1 MAEYNKQYTPTL
13 WKNYPLTDTSINAYR
28 LNHLE
33 GGVNENDNRLVALS
47 EDKAEQTVVNKMVK
61 TVTLNKATGVLTV
74 TLLDGT
80 KSTYDLDIEKVVAN
94 FDLNN
99 NNDLV
104 LTLADG
110 TQKVVPLSKFVDTY
124 TFKSSGTITFNTTGK
139 EITAFI
145 PDGSITLSKLEATV
159 LSTIRQYMLD
169 AQTAKGQAEQAA
181 ENARGY
187 AIGGTGF
194 EGVSAQHFANQA
206 KRYAVITD
214 EAPKDNAQY
223 YAQDAAKSAEEA
235 RQAAGCDGT
244 AASITATDVQGL
256 VVAAGGNSNVQALIN
271 AVADQVINRLVAKSQ
286 IVNNGLCT
294 EPGKYPLDA
303 AYGKTLRDYIGRLQ
317 DSVNTI
323 NSDLDEYYSLNSPIK
338 IIPQRAN
345 LNDYTA
351 PGQYKTES
359 AAISNTVTNTPY
371 TASGFKL
378 TVEYLSVTSHIMQTL
393 KSVNASYAYFRTG
406 DFSNG
411 TWNWR
416 TWISVL
422 TNADILT
429 KTVNLTQVT
438 VPANSGTAGS
448 TTNIS
453 AQIPAGYKLLD
464 AREVG
469 SGNNGCYVYF
479 FNFDGVNITLQIR
492 NITNAAITT
501 TPVARLL
508 LIPK

>member
-61 TVTLNKATGVLTV
+61 AVTLNKATGVLTV

-94 FDLNN
+94 FDLNS

-104 LTLADG
+104 LTLAGG

-124 TFKSSGTITFNTTGK
+124 TFKSSETITFNTTGK

-145 PDGSITLSKLEATV
+145 PDGSVTLAKLEATV
-159 LSTIRQYMLD
+159 LSTIRQHMLD

-194 EGVSAQHFANQA
+194 EGVSAQYFANQA

-256 VVAAGGNSNVQALIN
+256 VAAAGGNSNVQALIN
-271 AVADQVINRLVAKSQ
+271 AVADRVINQLVAKGQ
-286 IVNNGLCT
+286 IVNNLLAT
-294 EPGKYPLDA
+294 EPGSVLDA
-303 AYGKTLRDYIGRLQ
+303 TQGKALKEYYDRVSSDFGDLSTDLSNVHTELNPIKSYYVNNINNNIVNKVNIVLWDINTA
-317 DSVNTI
+317 DSPFKAGNTI
-323 NSDLDEYYSLNSPIK
+323 RGNGFCITYSSGEPYLCQLAMAVGDS
-338 IIPQRAN
+338 N
-345 LNDYTA
+345 LFTRHRSQE
-351 PGQYKTES
+351 GW
-359 AAISNTVTNTPY
+359 
-371 TASGFKL
+371 SGW
-378 TVEYLSVTSHIMQTL
+378 T
-393 KSVNASYAYFRTG
+393 
-406 DFSNG
+406 
-411 TWNWR
+411 
-416 TWISVL
+416 
-422 TNADILT
+422 T
-429 KTVNLTQVT
+429 K
-438 VPANSGTAGS
+438 
-448 TTNIS
+448 
-453 AQIPAGYKLLD
+453 
-464 AREVG
+464 
-469 SGNNGCYVYF
+469 
-479 FNFDGVNITLQIR
+479 
-492 NITNAAITT
+492 
-501 TPVARLL
+501 
-508 LIPK
+508 

>member
-13 WKNYPLTDTSINAYR
+13 WKDYPLTDTSINAYR

-47 EDKAEQTVVNKMVK
+47 EDKAEQAVVNKMVK
-61 TVTLNKATGVLTV
+61 TVTLNKDTGVLTV

-80 KSTYDLDIEKVVAN
+80 QSTYDLDVEKVVAN

-124 TFKSSGTITFNTTGK
+124 TFKSSGTITFNANGK

-145 PDGSITLSKLEATV
+145 PDGGITLAKLEATV

-187 AIGGTGF
+187 AVGGAGF

-214 EAPKDNAQY
+214 EAPRDNAQY

-244 AASITATDVQGL
+244 AASISAVDVQGL
-256 VVAAGGNSNVQALIN
+256 VAAAGGNSDVQALIN
-271 AVADQVINRLVAKSQ
+271 AVADRVINRLVAKGQ
-286 IVNNGLCT
+286 IVNNLLAT
-294 EPGKYPLDA
+294 EPGNVLDA
-303 AYGKTLRDYIGRLQ
+303 TQGKALKEYYDRL
-317 DSVNTI
+317 
-323 NSDLDEYYSLNSPIK
+323 NSDLDNI
-338 IIPQRAN
+338 ATN
-345 LNDYTA
+345 LSNVST
-351 PGQYKTES
+351 GL
-359 AAISNTVTNTPY
+359 AATNIDLDPLKSNRV
-371 TASGFKL
+371 
-378 TVEYLSVTSHIMQTL
+378 SHINSNVL
-393 KSVNASYAYFRTG
+393 NKVNIVLWDADTADTPFKAGNTNRGNGFCITYSSGEPYSCQLAMAVG
-406 DFSNG
+406 DSHVF
-411 TWNWR
+411 TR
-416 TWISVL
+416 
-422 TNADILT
+422 
-429 KTVNLTQVT
+429 
-438 VPANSGTAGS
+438 NSGPDGWS
-448 TTNIS
+448 GWTT
-453 AQIPAGYKLLD
+453 K
-464 AREVG
+464 
-469 SGNNGCYVYF
+469 
-479 FNFDGVNITLQIR
+479 
-492 NITNAAITT
+492 
-501 TPVARLL
+501 
-508 LIPK
+508 

>member
-61 TVTLNKATGVLTV
+61 TVELNKDTGVLTV

-94 FDLNN
+94 FELNS

-124 TFKSSGTITFNTTGK
+124 TFKNSGTITFNTTGK

-145 PDGSITLSKLEATV
+145 PDGSITLAKLEATV

-187 AIGGTGF
+187 AVGGAGF

-256 VVAAGGNSNVQALIN
+256 VVTAGGNSNVQALIN
-271 AVADQVINRLVAKSQ
+271 AVADQVINRLIKITD

-317 DSVNTI
+317 DSVAAI
-323 NSDLDEYYSLNSPIK
+323 NSDFGD
-338 IIPQRAN
+338 
-345 LNDYTA
+345 
-351 PGQYKTES
+351 
-359 AAISNTVTNTPY
+359 
-371 TASGFKL
+371 
-378 TVEYLSVTSHIMQTL
+378 LSTDLSEVQKEVNPL
-393 KSVNASYAYFRTG
+393 KSYYVN
-406 DFSNG
+406 
-411 TWNWR
+411 
-416 TWISVL
+416 
-422 TNADILT
+422 DINNNI
-429 KTVNLTQVT
+429 VN
-438 VPANSGTAGS
+438 
-448 TTNIS
+448 
-453 AQIPAGYKLLD
+453 K
-464 AREVG
+464 
-469 SGNNGCYVYF
+469 
-479 FNFDGVNITLQIR
+479 VNIVLWDVNTAYTPFKTGNTTRGNGFCITYSSGDPYLCQIAMAVGDSNLFTR
-492 NITNAAITT
+492 HRGPEGWSGWTT
-501 TPVARLL
+501 
-508 LIPK
+508 K

>member
-47 EDKAEQTVVNKMVK
+47 EDKAEQAVVNKMVK
-61 TVTLNKATGVLTV
+61 TVTLNKDTGVLTV

-80 KSTYDLDIEKVVAN
+80 QSTYDLDVEKVVAN

-110 TQKVVPLSKFVDTY
+110 TQKVVPLSKFMDTY
-124 TFKSSGTITFNTTGK
+124 TFKSSGTITFNANGK

-145 PDGSITLSKLEATV
+145 PDGGITLAKLEATV

-187 AIGGTGF
+187 AVGGAGF

-214 EAPKDNAQY
+214 EAPRDNAQY

-244 AASITATDVQGL
+244 AASISAVDVQGL
-256 VVAAGGNSNVQALIN
+256 VAAAGGTSDVQALIN

-323 NSDLDEYYSLNSPIK
+323 NSDL
-338 IIPQRAN
+338 
-345 LNDYTA
+345 
-351 PGQYKTES
+351 TES
-359 AAISNTVTNTPY
+359 KNEVLLYSGKIKYNDEISVPNLHKYKLFHLGDNQNELYGCDVGGVVGNVLEFNL
-371 TASGFKL
+371 SGQVSGRAVFSSIKF
-378 TVEYLSVTSHIMQTL
+378 HIIKANTL
-393 KSVNASYAYFRTG
+393 KVIFNIQVNVTA
-406 DFSNG
+406 D
-411 TWNWR
+411 
-416 TWISVL
+416 
-422 TNADILT
+422 NAIEYVSLE
-429 KTVNLTQVT
+429 
-438 VPANSGTAGS
+438 
-448 TTNIS
+448 
-453 AQIPAGYKLLD
+453 
-464 AREVG
+464 RE
-469 SGNNGCYVYF
+469 SQ
-479 FNFDGVNITLQIR
+479 ITLWGV
-492 NITNAAITT
+492 
-501 TPVARLL
+501 P
-508 LIPK
+508 LI

>member
-61 TVTLNKATGVLTV
+61 AVTLNKATGVLTV

-94 FDLNN
+94 FDLNS

-124 TFKSSGTITFNTTGK
+124 TFKSSETITFNTTGK

-145 PDGSITLSKLEATV
+145 PDGSVTLAKLEATV
-159 LSTIRQYMLD
+159 LSTIRQHMLD

-256 VVAAGGNSNVQALIN
+256 VAAAGGNSNVQALIN
-271 AVADQVINRLVAKSQ
+271 AVADRVINQLVAKGQ
-286 IVNNGLCT
+286 IVNNLLAT
-294 EPGKYPLDA
+294 EPGSVLDA
-303 AYGKTLRDYIGRLQ
+303 TQGKALKEYYDRVSSDLGDLSTDLSNIHTELTPLKSYYVNNINNNIVNKVNIVLWDANTA
-317 DSVNTI
+317 DSPFKAGNTI
-323 NSDLDEYYSLNSPIK
+323 RGNGFCITYSSGEPYLCQLAMAVGDS
-338 IIPQRAN
+338 N
-345 LNDYTA
+345 LFTRHRSQE
-351 PGQYKTES
+351 GW
-359 AAISNTVTNTPY
+359 
-371 TASGFKL
+371 SGW
-378 TVEYLSVTSHIMQTL
+378 T
-393 KSVNASYAYFRTG
+393 
-406 DFSNG
+406 
-411 TWNWR
+411 
-416 TWISVL
+416 
-422 TNADILT
+422 T
-429 KTVNLTQVT
+429 K
-438 VPANSGTAGS
+438 
-448 TTNIS
+448 
-453 AQIPAGYKLLD
+453 
-464 AREVG
+464 
-469 SGNNGCYVYF
+469 
-479 FNFDGVNITLQIR
+479 
-492 NITNAAITT
+492 
-501 TPVARLL
+501 
-508 LIPK
+508 

>member
-61 TVTLNKATGVLTV
+61 TVTLNKDTGVLTV

-80 KSTYDLDIEKVVAN
+80 KTTYDLDVEKVVAN
-94 FDLNN
+94 FGLNS

-256 VVAAGGNSNVQALIN
+256 VVAAGGNSNAQALIN

-286 IVNNGLCT
+286 IVNNLLAT
-294 EPGKYPLDA
+294 EPGSVLDA
-303 AYGKTLRDYIGRLQ
+303 TQGKALKEYYDRLY
-317 DSVNTI
+317 
-323 NSDLDEYYSLNSPIK
+323 SDLATSQNAVLLYSGNIKANDEISIPTLHKYKLFHLGDTQNELYGCDVGGVVGNVLQFNLLGLVSGRAVFSAIKLHINRENTLKVIFNTQVNINTNNVIEYVGLDRESPIK
-338 IIPQRAN
+338 
-345 LNDYTA
+345 LW
-351 PGQYKTES
+351 G
-359 AAISNTVTNTPY
+359 
-371 TASGFKL
+371 
-378 TVEYLSVTSHIMQTL
+378 
-393 KSVNASYAYFRTG
+393 
-406 DFSNG
+406 
-411 TWNWR
+411 
-416 TWISVL
+416 
-422 TNADILT
+422 
-429 KTVNLTQVT
+429 
-438 VPANSGTAGS
+438 VP
-448 TTNIS
+448 
-453 AQIPAGYKLLD
+453 
-464 AREVG
+464 
-469 SGNNGCYVYF
+469 
-479 FNFDGVNITLQIR
+479 
-492 NITNAAITT
+492 
-501 TPVARLL
+501 
-508 LIPK
+508 LI

>member
-323 NSDLDEYYSLNSPIK
+323 NSDLGNIGT
-338 IIPQRAN
+338 N
-345 LNDYTA
+345 LSDVS
-351 PGQYKTES
+351 TEL
-359 AAISNTVTNTPY
+359 AATNTDLDPLK
-371 TASGFKL
+371 SNR
-378 TVEYLSVTSHIMQTL
+378 VSHI
-393 KSVNASYAYFRTG
+393 N
-406 DFSNG
+406 SN
-411 TWNWR
+411 
-416 TWISVL
+416 VL
-422 TNADILT
+422 N
-429 KTVNLTQVT
+429 K
-438 VPANSGTAGS
+438 
-448 TTNIS
+448 
-453 AQIPAGYKLLD
+453 
-464 AREVG
+464 
-469 SGNNGCYVYF
+469 
-479 FNFDGVNITLQIR
+479 VNIVLWDADTADTPFKAGNTNRGNGFCITYSSGEPYSCQLAMAVGDSHLFTR
-492 NITNAAITT
+492 NSSPDGWSGWTT
-501 TPVARLL
+501 
-508 LIPK
+508 K

>member
-13 WKNYPLTDTSINAYR
+13 WKDYPLTDTSINAYR

-47 EDKAEQTVVNKMVK
+47 EDKAEQAVVNKMVK
-61 TVTLNKATGVLTV
+61 TVTLNKDTGVLTV

-80 KSTYDLDIEKVVAN
+80 QSTYDLDVEKVVAN

-124 TFKSSGTITFNTTGK
+124 TFKSSGTITFNANGK

-145 PDGSITLSKLEATV
+145 PDGGITLAKLEATV

-187 AIGGTGF
+187 AVGGAGF

-214 EAPKDNAQY
+214 EAPRDNAQY

-244 AASITATDVQGL
+244 AASISAVDVQGL
-256 VVAAGGNSNVQALIN
+256 VAAAGGTSDVQALIN
-271 AVADQVINRLVAKSQ
+271 AVADQVINRLVAKGQ
-286 IVNNGLCT
+286 IVNNLLAT
-294 EPGKYPLDA
+294 EPGNVLDA
-303 AYGKTLRDYIGRLQ
+303 TQGKALKEYYDRL
-317 DSVNTI
+317 
-323 NSDLDEYYSLNSPIK
+323 NSDL
-338 IIPQRAN
+338 
-345 LNDYTA
+345 
-351 PGQYKTES
+351 
-359 AAISNTVTNTPY
+359 
-371 TASGFKL
+371 
-378 TVEYLSVTSHIMQTL
+378 
-393 KSVNASYAYFRTG
+393 G
-406 DFSNG
+406 DFKFYKSLDEIGITG
-411 TWNWR
+411 TDFTHQAFVDLMPVNSLLLSFV
-416 TWISVL
+416 TGLSFLPNISSYILFVRCTGSSSSKRITFEATEAFGSARGVYKARYAAPAGTQWSGWDRDL
-422 TNADILT
+422 TNADIDGRLFFSASGT
-429 KTVNLTQVT
+429 TAIESFDNASNRYRLQV
-438 VPANSGTAGS
+438 GTAGTVRLYHS
-448 TTNIS
+448 SDGGKTW
-453 AQIPAGYKLLD
+453 A
-464 AREVG
+464 
-469 SGNNGCYVYF
+469 
-479 FNFDGVNITLQIR
+479 NFKEIAFTS
-492 NITNAAITT
+492 
-501 TPVARLL
+501 
-508 LIPK
+508 

>member
-47 EDKAEQTVVNKMVK
+47 EDKAEQAVVNKMVK
-61 TVTLNKATGVLTV
+61 TVTLNKDTGVLTV

-80 KSTYDLDIEKVVAN
+80 QSTYDLDVEKVVAN

-110 TQKVVPLSKFVDTY
+110 TQKVVPLSKFMDTY
-124 TFKSSGTITFNTTGK
+124 TFKSSGTITFNANGK

-145 PDGSITLSKLEATV
+145 PDGGITLAKLEATV

-187 AIGGTGF
+187 AVGGAGF

-214 EAPKDNAQY
+214 EAPRDNAQY

-244 AASITATDVQGL
+244 AASISAVDVQGL
-256 VVAAGGNSNVQALIN
+256 VAAAGGTSDVQALIN
-271 AVADQVINRLVAKSQ
+271 AVADQVINRLVAKGQ
-286 IVNNGLCT
+286 IVNNLLAT
-294 EPGKYPLDA
+294 EPGNVLDA
-303 AYGKTLRDYIGRLQ
+303 TQGKALKEYYDRL
-317 DSVNTI
+317 
-323 NSDLDEYYSLNSPIK
+323 NSDL
-338 IIPQRAN
+338 
-345 LNDYTA
+345 
-351 PGQYKTES
+351 TES
-359 AAISNTVTNTPY
+359 QNGVLLYSGKIKYNDEISVPNLHKYKLFHLGDNQNELYGCDVGGVVGNVLEFNL
-371 TASGFKL
+371 SGQVSGRAVFSSIKF
-378 TVEYLSVTSHIMQTL
+378 HIIKANTL
-393 KSVNASYAYFRTG
+393 KVIFNIQVNVTA
-406 DFSNG
+406 D
-411 TWNWR
+411 
-416 TWISVL
+416 
-422 TNADILT
+422 NAIEYVSLE
-429 KTVNLTQVT
+429 
-438 VPANSGTAGS
+438 
-448 TTNIS
+448 
-453 AQIPAGYKLLD
+453 
-464 AREVG
+464 RE
-469 SGNNGCYVYF
+469 SQ
-479 FNFDGVNITLQIR
+479 ITLWGV
-492 NITNAAITT
+492 
-501 TPVARLL
+501 P
-508 LIPK
+508 LI

>member
-61 TVTLNKATGVLTV
+61 AVTLNKATGVLTV

-94 FDLNN
+94 FDLNS

-124 TFKSSGTITFNTTGK
+124 TFKSSETITFNTTGK

-145 PDGSITLSKLEATV
+145 PDGSVTLAKLEATV
-159 LSTIRQYMLD
+159 LSTIRQHMLD

-256 VVAAGGNSNVQALIN
+256 VAAAGGNSNVQALIN
-271 AVADQVINRLVAKSQ
+271 AVADRVINQLVAKGQ
-286 IVNNGLCT
+286 IVNNLLAT
-294 EPGKYPLDA
+294 EPGSVLDA
-303 AYGKTLRDYIGRLQ
+303 TQGKALKEYYDRVSSDLTQEILKTPKKDQENLFSQMQNIEGAHFSLDTPQLSLTARVDQNQYSRPTLRFNCYGIAAAELYLDTDGSLKYRLG
-317 DSVNTI
+317 
-323 NSDLDEYYSLNSPIK
+323 NSI
-338 IIPQRAN
+338 
-345 LNDYTA
+345 
-351 PGQYKTES
+351 
-359 AAISNTVTNTPY
+359 
-371 TASGFKL
+371 
-378 TVEYLSVTSHIMQTL
+378 
-393 KSVNASYAYFRTG
+393 
-406 DFSNG
+406 
-411 TWNWR
+411 
-416 TWISVL
+416 
-422 TNADILT
+422 
-429 KTVNLTQVT
+429 KTVNMT
-438 VPANSGTAGS
+438 
-448 TTNIS
+448 
-453 AQIPAGYKLLD
+453 
-464 AREVG
+464 
-469 SGNNGCYVYF
+469 
-479 FNFDGVNITLQIR
+479 
-492 NITNAAITT
+492 
-501 TPVARLL
+501 
-508 LIPK
+508 

>member
-47 EDKAEQTVVNKMVK
+47 EDKAEQAVVNKMVK
-61 TVTLNKATGVLTV
+61 TVTLNKDTGVLTV

-80 KSTYDLDIEKVVAN
+80 KTTYDLDVEKVVAN
-94 FDLNN
+94 FDLNS

-124 TFKSSGTITFNTTGK
+124 TFKSSGTITFNANGK

-145 PDGSITLSKLEATV
+145 PDGSITLAKLEATV

-194 EGVSAQHFANQA
+194 EGVSAQHFANLA

-214 EAPKDNAQY
+214 EAPKDNAQS

-244 AASITATDVQGL
+244 AASISAVDVQGL
-256 VVAAGGNSNVQALIN
+256 VAAAGGNSDVQALIN
-271 AVADQVINRLVAKSQ
+271 AVADRVINRLVAKGQ
-286 IVNNGLCT
+286 IVNNLLAT
-294 EPGKYPLDA
+294 EPGNVLDA
-303 AYGKTLRDYIGRLQ
+303 TQGKALKEYYDRL
-317 DSVNTI
+317 
-323 NSDLDEYYSLNSPIK
+323 NSDL
-338 IIPQRAN
+338 
-345 LNDYTA
+345 
-351 PGQYKTES
+351 TES
-359 AAISNTVTNTPY
+359 KNEVLLYSGKIKYNDEISVPNLHKYKLFHLGDNQNELYGCDVGGVVGNVLEFNL
-371 TASGFKL
+371 SGQVSGRAVFSSIKF
-378 TVEYLSVTSHIMQTL
+378 HIIKANTL
-393 KSVNASYAYFRTG
+393 KVIFNIQVNVTA
-406 DFSNG
+406 D
-411 TWNWR
+411 
-416 TWISVL
+416 
-422 TNADILT
+422 NAIEYVSLE
-429 KTVNLTQVT
+429 
-438 VPANSGTAGS
+438 
-448 TTNIS
+448 
-453 AQIPAGYKLLD
+453 
-464 AREVG
+464 RE
-469 SGNNGCYVYF
+469 SQ
-479 FNFDGVNITLQIR
+479 ITLWGV
-492 NITNAAITT
+492 
-501 TPVARLL
+501 P
-508 LIPK
+508 LI

>member
-323 NSDLDEYYSLNSPIK
+323 NSDLAYFVRSDITYNDYVTKLAWSNTIIGTEQFFVITIAVTSAK
-338 IIPQRAN
+338 IIPASTIIGTLPFNVVENSVPVLYQDSYIIAYGKN
-345 LNDYTA
+345 LRIE
-351 PGQYKTES
+351 KEI
-359 AAISNTVTNTPY
+359 AAGTTILAYIPTR
-371 TASGFKL
+371 
-378 TVEYLSVTSHIMQTL
+378 IL
-393 KSVNASYAYFRTG
+393 K
-406 DFSNG
+406 
-411 TWNWR
+411 
-416 TWISVL
+416 
-422 TNADILT
+422 
-429 KTVNLTQVT
+429 
-438 VPANSGTAGS
+438 
-448 TTNIS
+448 
-453 AQIPAGYKLLD
+453 
-464 AREVG
+464 
-469 SGNNGCYVYF
+469 
-479 FNFDGVNITLQIR
+479 
-492 NITNAAITT
+492 
-501 TPVARLL
+501 
-508 LIPK
+508 

>member
-47 EDKAEQTVVNKMVK
+47 EDKAEQAVVNKMVK
-61 TVTLNKATGVLTV
+61 TVTLNKDTGVLTV

-80 KSTYDLDIEKVVAN
+80 QSTYDLDVEKVVAN

-110 TQKVVPLSKFVDTY
+110 TQKVVPLSKFMDTY
-124 TFKSSGTITFNTTGK
+124 TFKSSGTITFNANGK

-145 PDGSITLSKLEATV
+145 PDGGITLAKLEATV

-187 AIGGTGF
+187 AVGGAGF

-214 EAPKDNAQY
+214 EAPRDNAQY

-244 AASITATDVQGL
+244 AASISAVDVQGL
-256 VVAAGGNSNVQALIN
+256 VAAAGGTSDVQALIN
-271 AVADQVINRLVAKSQ
+271 AVADQVINRLVAKGQ
-286 IVNNGLCT
+286 IVNNLLAT
-294 EPGKYPLDA
+294 EPGNVLDA
-303 AYGKTLRDYIGRLQ
+303 TQGKALKEYYDRL
-317 DSVNTI
+317 
-323 NSDLDEYYSLNSPIK
+323 NSDLATSQNAVLLYSGNIKANDEISIPTLHKYKLFHLGDTQNELYGCDVGGVVGNVLQFNLLGLVSGRAVFSAIKLHINRENTLKVIFNTQVNINTNNVIEYVGLDRESPIK
-338 IIPQRAN
+338 
-345 LNDYTA
+345 LW
-351 PGQYKTES
+351 G
-359 AAISNTVTNTPY
+359 
-371 TASGFKL
+371 
-378 TVEYLSVTSHIMQTL
+378 
-393 KSVNASYAYFRTG
+393 
-406 DFSNG
+406 
-411 TWNWR
+411 
-416 TWISVL
+416 
-422 TNADILT
+422 
-429 KTVNLTQVT
+429 
-438 VPANSGTAGS
+438 VP
-448 TTNIS
+448 
-453 AQIPAGYKLLD
+453 
-464 AREVG
+464 
-469 SGNNGCYVYF
+469 
-479 FNFDGVNITLQIR
+479 
-492 NITNAAITT
+492 
-501 TPVARLL
+501 
-508 LIPK
+508 LI

>member
-13 WKNYPLTDTSINAYR
+13 WKDYPLTDTSINAYR

-47 EDKAEQTVVNKMVK
+47 EDKAEQAVVNKMVK
-61 TVTLNKATGVLTV
+61 TVTLNKDTGVLTV

-80 KSTYDLDIEKVVAN
+80 QSTYDLDVEKVVAN

-124 TFKSSGTITFNTTGK
+124 TFKSSGTITFNANGK

-145 PDGSITLSKLEATV
+145 PDGGITLAKLEATV

-187 AIGGTGF
+187 AVGGAGF

-214 EAPKDNAQY
+214 EAPRDNAQY

-244 AASITATDVQGL
+244 AASISAVDVQGL
-256 VVAAGGNSNVQALIN
+256 VAAAGGTSDVQALIN
-271 AVADQVINRLVAKSQ
+271 AVADQVINRLVAKGQ
-286 IVNNGLCT
+286 IVNNLLAT
-294 EPGKYPLDA
+294 EPGNVLDA
-303 AYGKTLRDYIGRLQ
+303 TQGKALKEYYDRLNSDFGDLSTDLSNIHTELTPLKSYYVNNINNNIVNKVNIVLWDANTA
-317 DSVNTI
+317 DSPFKAGNTI
-323 NSDLDEYYSLNSPIK
+323 RGNGFCITYSSGEPYLCQLAMAVGDS
-338 IIPQRAN
+338 N
-345 LNDYTA
+345 LFTRHRSQE
-351 PGQYKTES
+351 GW
-359 AAISNTVTNTPY
+359 
-371 TASGFKL
+371 SGW
-378 TVEYLSVTSHIMQTL
+378 T
-393 KSVNASYAYFRTG
+393 
-406 DFSNG
+406 
-411 TWNWR
+411 
-416 TWISVL
+416 
-422 TNADILT
+422 T
-429 KTVNLTQVT
+429 K
-438 VPANSGTAGS
+438 
-448 TTNIS
+448 
-453 AQIPAGYKLLD
+453 
-464 AREVG
+464 
-469 SGNNGCYVYF
+469 
-479 FNFDGVNITLQIR
+479 
-492 NITNAAITT
+492 
-501 TPVARLL
+501 
-508 LIPK
+508 

>member
-47 EDKAEQTVVNKMVK
+47 EDKAEQAVVNKMVK
-61 TVTLNKATGVLTV
+61 TVTLNKDTGVLTV

-80 KSTYDLDIEKVVAN
+80 QSTYDLDVEKVVAN

-110 TQKVVPLSKFVDTY
+110 TQKVVPLSKFMDTY
-124 TFKSSGTITFNTTGK
+124 TFKSSGTITFNANGK

-145 PDGSITLSKLEATV
+145 PDGGITLAKLEATV

-256 VVAAGGNSNVQALIN
+256 VAAAGGNSDVQALIN
-271 AVADQVINRLVAKSQ
+271 AVADRVINRLVAKGQ
-286 IVNNGLCT
+286 IVNNLLAT
-294 EPGKYPLDA
+294 EPGNVLDA
-303 AYGKTLRDYIGRLQ
+303 TQGKALKEYYDRL
-317 DSVNTI
+317 
-323 NSDLDEYYSLNSPIK
+323 NSDLDEHFMMSPDGVTAIQSK
-338 IIPQRAN
+338 SGNTWRRLQVQMI
-345 LNDYTA
+345 NDDIALFKSHDGGATW
-351 PGQYKTES
+351 PEVKT
-359 AAISNTVTNTPY
+359 
-371 TASGFKL
+371 L
-378 TVEYLSVTSHIMQTL
+378 
-393 KSVNASYAYFRTG
+393 
-406 DFSNG
+406 
-411 TWNWR
+411 
-416 TWISVL
+416 L
-422 TNADILT
+422 TNADFRTSGVKLAEIFYDPLASSAVIKWTLSDNLIYQMVITDQGLRYDRWNGLT
-429 KTVNLTQVT
+429 WENMWAK
-438 VPANSGTAGS
+438 
-448 TTNIS
+448 
-453 AQIPAGYKLLD
+453 
-464 AREVG
+464 
-469 SGNNGCYVYF
+469 
-479 FNFDGVNITLQIR
+479 
-492 NITNAAITT
+492 
-501 TPVARLL
+501 
-508 LIPK
+508 

>member
-47 EDKAEQTVVNKMVK
+47 EDKAEQAVVNKMVK
-61 TVTLNKATGVLTV
+61 TVTLNKDTGVLTV

-80 KSTYDLDIEKVVAN
+80 QSTYDLDVEKVVAN

-124 TFKSSGTITFNTTGK
+124 TFKSSGTITFNANGK

-145 PDGSITLSKLEATV
+145 PDGGITLAKLEATV

-187 AIGGTGF
+187 AVGGAGF

-256 VVAAGGNSNVQALIN
+256 VAAAGGNSNVQALIN
-271 AVADQVINRLVAKSQ
+271 AVADRVINQLVAKGQ
-286 IVNNGLCT
+286 IVNNLLAT
-294 EPGKYPLDA
+294 EPGSVLDA
-303 AYGKTLRDYIGRLQ
+303 TQGKALKEYYDRV
-317 DSVNTI
+317 S
-323 NSDLDEYYSLNSPIK
+323 SDLVVDRGAVTGDFNNYRSPGIYRFNGEPSILNSPGSVAGNLEVIVTTGYV
-338 IIPQRAN
+338 IQRITVYDRTYTRRYNGSVWTDWASYVTGADIQSGIATVNAAAN
-345 LNDYTA
+345 GT
-351 PGQYKTES
+351 TEFTVNFPKPFSKYPEVVMSAVTSRPDLRS
-359 AAISNTVTNTPY
+359 AAPLSRDTQKVTGVVYNGTS
-371 TASGFKL
+371 AS
-378 TVEYLSVTSHIMQTL
+378 ELSV
-393 KSVNASYAYFRTG
+393 F
-406 DFSNG
+406 
-411 TWNWR
+411 
-416 TWISVL
+416 WI
-422 TNADILT
+422 
-429 KTVNLTQVT
+429 
-438 VPANSGTAGS
+438 
-448 TTNIS
+448 
-453 AQIPAGYKLLD
+453 
-464 AREVG
+464 
-469 SGNNGCYVYF
+469 
-479 FNFDGVNITLQIR
+479 
-492 NITNAAITT
+492 AI
-501 TPVARLL
+501 A
-508 LIPK
+508 K

>member
-61 TVTLNKATGVLTV
+61 TVTLNKDTGVLTV

-94 FDLNN
+94 FDLNS

-124 TFKSSGTITFNTTGK
+124 TFKSSGTVTFNTTGK
-139 EITAFI
+139 EITAFV
-145 PDGSITLSKLEATV
+145 PDGSITLAKLEATV

-194 EGVSAQHFANQA
+194 EGVSAQYFASRAQ
-206 KRYAVITD
+206 RYAVITD

-244 AASITATDVQGL
+244 AASISAVDVQGL
-256 VVAAGGNSNVQALIN
+256 VAAAGGNSNVQALIN
-271 AVADQVINRLVAKSQ
+271 AVADQVINQLVAKGQ
-286 IVNNGLCT
+286 IVNNLLAT
-294 EPGKYPLDA
+294 EPGSVLDA
-303 AYGKTLRDYIGRLQ
+303 TQGKALKEYYDRL
-317 DSVNTI
+317 
-323 NSDLDEYYSLNSPIK
+323 NSDFGDIK
-338 IIPQRAN
+338 TGT
-345 LNDYTA
+345 YT
-351 PGQYKTES
+351 
-359 AAISNTVTNTPY
+359 AISNSYVSIVAGSLRKVGKLCQIYLSLNIQQNGGGYASFITLP
-371 TASGFKL
+371 SGFLPLELGYFDIPKCTIQVKANQL
-378 TVEYLSVTSHIMQTL
+378 GINATATGTTALYFTYLS
-393 KSVNASYAYFRTG
+393 N
-406 DFSNG
+406 
-411 TWNWR
+411 
-416 TWISVL
+416 
-422 TNADILT
+422 
-429 KTVNLTQVT
+429 
-438 VPANSGTAGS
+438 
-448 TTNIS
+448 
-453 AQIPAGYKLLD
+453 
-464 AREVG
+464 
-469 SGNNGCYVYF
+469 
-479 FNFDGVNITLQIR
+479 
-492 NITNAAITT
+492 
-501 TPVARLL
+501 
-508 LIPK
+508 